1 MAGEL
6 VHFIRGLTDP
16 NQLIHLLSTVLT
28 GWIGYAVLFGIVFAE
43 SGLLVG
49 FFLPGDSLLF
59 TVGIVAGA
67 GKLQVGTIIAMLATA
82 SILGD
87 GIGFFLGST
96 LGYRLFQNP
105 RSRIFRRE
113 YLDRT
118 HAFYERHGGKTI
130 IYAKFVPIIRTFA
143 AFIAGVGKMNYGR
156 FLTFNVAGAI
166 GWVTLMITLGYKL
179 GDIPVIRH
187 NFEKVVLLI
196 IALSLV
202 PAALQVLGAR
212 KATSQSSESE
222 AAHATTV
229 VQSSSKVNTSATD

>member
-1 MAGEL
+1 LLTQL
-6 VHFIRGLTDP
+6 VDFIHSLTDP
-16 NQLIHLLSTVLT
+16 DKLIHLLSTVMT

-59 TVGIVAGA
+59 TVGVVAGA
-67 GKLQVGTIIAMLATA
+67 GKLPIGAMIGMLAVA

-96 LGYRLFQNP
+96 LGYSLFSKRN
-105 RSRIFRRE
+105 SRIFRRE

-143 AFIAGVGKMNYGR
+143 AFIAGVGRMHYPR
-156 FLTFNVAGAI
+156 FLAFNVVGAV
-166 GWVTLMITLGYKL
+166 GWVTAMITLGYLL
-179 GDIPVIRH
+179 GGIPVVRQ
-187 NFEKVVLLI
+187 NFEKVVLAI
-196 IALSLV
+196 IAVSLIPV
-202 PAALQVLGAR
+202 ALQILTKKKTA
-212 KATSQSSESE
+212 
-222 AAHATTV
+222 
-229 VQSSSKVNTSATD
+229 SKNVTLSV

>member
-1 MAGEL
+1 MIAHLLEIL
-6 VHFIRGLTDP
+6 HSLTNPDK
-16 NQLIHLLSTVLT
+16 LIALLSTSMT
-28 GWIGYAVLFGIVFAE
+28 GWLGYVLLFLVVFAE

-67 GKLQVGTIIAMLATA
+67 GKLQIGTIIALLAAA
-82 SILGD
+82 SIMGD
-87 GIGFFLGST
+87 GIGFLLGST

-113 YLDRT
+113 YLDQT
-118 HAFYERHGGKTI
+118 HDFYERHGGKTI

-143 AFIAGVGKMNYGR
+143 AFIAGVGKMNYAR
-156 FLTFNVAGAI
+156 FLSFNIVGAI

-179 GDIPVIRH
+179 GGIPFIRQ

-196 IALSLV
+196 IVVSLV
-202 PAALQVLGAR
+202 PVALQIVKAR
-212 KATSQSSESE
+212 KSGEQKKRLE
-222 AAHATTV
+222 
-229 VQSSSKVNTSATD
+229 VNTTAAD

>member
-1 MAGEL
+1 L
-6 VHFIRGLTDP
+6 VAHLLEFLRSLTNPDK
-16 NQLIHLLSTVLT
+16 LIVLLSTSMT
-28 GWIGYAVLFGIVFAE
+28 GWLGYLLLFLIVFAE

-67 GKLQVGTIIAMLATA
+67 GRLRIGTIIAMLAVA
-82 SILGD
+82 SIAGD
-87 GIGFFLGST
+87 GIGFLLGNT
-96 LGYRLFQNP
+96 VGYRLFQNS
-105 RSRIFRRE
+105 RSRLFRRE

-143 AFIAGVGKMNYGR
+143 AFIAGVGKMNYAR
-156 FLTFNVAGAI
+156 FLTFNIVGAV
-166 GWVTLMITLGYKL
+166 GWVSLMTTLGYKL
-179 GDIPVIRH
+179 GGIPFVRQ

-202 PAALQVLGAR
+202 PVALQILKSR
-212 KATSQSSESE
+212 KSSDQQKQLE
-222 AAHATTV
+222 
-229 VQSSSKVNTSATD
+229 VNTSAAD